1 MHKSL
6 FILMLATLASGA
18 PQNGAHGDTHV
29 SGIVPPSA
37 ELSPSIFFVANEGQW
52 DEPFA
57 FKLSAGATT
66 YYVTNQGLTIDIRQY
81 DRTARAA
88 SGLRP
93 HPVGGLRGEEEPQ
106 PASVRG
112 HVLKMNFV
120 NRLSPH
126 SVGGLR
132 GVDKLAS
139 YSNYF
144 LGRDSCKWR
153 SRVGHYQRVM
163 AKDVWNGIDV
173 EFVANEQGVKT
184 NYHVQP
190 GADASQIVIE
200 YEGLDA
206 PLRVDGSGNLVLA
219 TSLGNLKEQAP
230 WAYQI
235 DGRHQRDVG
244 VQFAVLNPN
253 RYGVITSSL
262 DASKELVI
270 DPLVYSTYF
279 GGNSWF
285 EGGIR
290 ELALDRLEQP
300 VVAGV
305 TSAVNFPITPGAYQ
319 TQLSS
324 DSSDAYVTKFDVD
337 ARNLLFSTYLGG
349 HREDSPDYL
358 VVDTVGRPYVA
369 GTTWSPDWPHSSNA
383 ADTMFDEV
391 RECFLARLSTGGDAL
406 EYSTF
411 FGGSTLDQIDAMA
424 IDSTGVVWFGG
435 TTLSLDL
442 PISPDALITEP
453 GDGFFCA
460 FDPQAAS
467 IYYISYFPAHIL
479 RIDPLAGSR
488 VWLSGTVEYL
498 HEVPVTPD
506 AYQLVSHGADDD
518 DYDSEGFFA
527 RVVVNTSTVEYCSY
541 VGGSGGE
548 LVAAY
553 PLDASRILVYGRSNS
568 ADYYVTS
575 AAFDTSFNGQ
585 RDGILTIIELPSTLV
600 ASTYI
605 GGPWDDRIVGTACY
619 VDPSG
624 RVVIGGYTALGFP
637 CTPDAMDS
645 VTEPGWGDGFLARL
659 SSDLSTLEY
668 GTVIG
673 GDQNEFVFGLT
684 GTGSDTVWLAG
695 FTLSPDFPVT
705 PDAYSTNPF
714 AGWLMRFA
722 LPPLSAVER
731 ELPTQFAFEMLAYPN
746 PFNSSARLKLKA
758 PYDVVGWLNV
768 FEING
773 RRVLSRRLYL
783 PSSREVEINLDLSG
797 LPSGAYLSTFNC
809 NSTALAE
816 KLFLIR

>member
-1 MHKSL
+1 MRSVISVL
-6 FILMLATLASGA
+6 LLALPLLAA
-18 PQNGAHGDTHV
+18 PPA
-29 SGIVPPSA
+29 PP
-37 ELSPSIFFVANEGQW
+37 PSIFFVANEGQW

-57 FKLSAGATT
+57 FKLSAGGTT
-66 YYVTNQGLTIDIRQY
+66 YFVTEQGLTIDIRQY
-81 DRTARAA
+81 DRQEHVSP
-88 SGLRP
+88 SGLP
-93 HPVGGLRGEEEPQ
+93 PYPMGGLRGEEEPQ
-106 PASVRG
+106 PVSVRG
-112 HVLKMNFV
+112 HVLKLNFV
-120 NRLSPH
+120 NPVSPH

-144 LGRDSCKWR
+144 LGRDSCRWR

-163 AKDVWNGIDV
+163 AKNVWPGIDV
-173 EFVANEQGVKT
+173 EFVAVGAASATGPGIKT
-184 NYHVQP
+184 NYHVHP
-190 GADASQIVIE
+190 GADASQIQIE

-206 PLRVDGSGNLVLA
+206 SLRVDGSGDLVLA

-235 DGRHQRDVG
+235 DGRQQRDVG
-244 VQFAVLNPN
+244 VQFAVMNEH
-253 RYGVITSSL
+253 RYGVITSSI

-270 DPLVYSTYF
+270 DPLIYSTYF

-285 EGGIR
+285 EGGILA
-290 ELALDRLEQP
+290 LALDRLEQP
-300 VVAGV
+300 VVAGY
-305 TSAVNFPITPGAYQ
+305 TSAINFPTTPGAYQ

-369 GTTWSPDWPHSSNA
+369 GMTYSPDWPHSSNA
-383 ADTMFDEV
+383 PDTMFDEV

-411 FGGSTLDQIDAMA
+411 FGGSTLDQIEAMA

-435 TTLSLDL
+435 STFSLDL
-442 PISPDALITEP
+442 PVSPDALITEP

-467 IYYISYFPAHIL
+467 INYVSYFPAHIL

-488 VWLSGTVEYL
+488 VWLSGTVARSREI
-498 HEVPVTPD
+498 PITSD
-506 AYQLVSHGADDD
+506 AFQTINRGANDAGVH
-518 DYDSEGFFA
+518 SEGFFA
-527 RVVVNTSTVEYCSY
+527 RVAVNMSTVEYCSY
-541 VGGSGGE
+541 IGGSGGE

-553 PLDASRILVYGRSNS
+553 PLDASRILVYGRSRS
-568 ADYYVTS
+568 TDYYVTS

-585 RDGILTIIELPSTLV
+585 GDGILTIVELPSTLV

-605 GGPWDDRIVGTACY
+605 GGPWDDGIVTKACY

-624 RVVIGGYTALGFP
+624 RVVIGGYTGIGFP
-637 CTPDAMDS
+637 CTPDAIDS

-673 GDQNEFVFGLT
+673 GDHTESVFGLT
-684 GTGSDTVWLAG
+684 GTCSDTVWLAG

-731 ELPTQFAFEMLAYPN
+731 ELPAQFAFEMLAYPN

-773 RRVLSRRLYL
+773 RRVLSRRLHL
-783 PSSREVEINLDLSG
+783 SSSREVEINLDLSG
-797 LPSGAYLSTFNC
+797 LPSGTYLYTFNC